1 MLECWKEIS
10 DLNLFPLL
18 QYSDT
23 PLLQGNLKGYPIMNY
38 ELSKEHKDI
47 QKAAREFAR
56 GEFTDVA
63 REFDLNE
70 TFPEKIVK
78 KAKKLGLVGLFVPYE
93 YGGPGFGYLEQAMVL
108 EEFWKIDPGI
118 GQQLSSVSFGA
129 EEFLLFGTE
138 EQKKK
143 WLTPLFEGDAIMGF
157 AITEPDAGSDTAAAS
172 TTAVKDGDDYI
183 INGSKVM
190 IGNGT
195 RGTFMLVFCLTNP
208 EEKKKTARHSIII
221 VETDREGYKA
231 DPMHGKMGLRA
242 SDTASVY
249 FNNVRV
255 PRENLLGTEGGGFI
269 QLMKFFDHS
278 RAYVASQGVG
288 LAQGAL
294 DLAIKHVKGRKQ
306 FGRPIGA
313 FQATQ
318 FKIAEM
324 ATKVETARNTVYKSA
339 WLLDQ
344 GKPDTKV
351 TAMAKLYACHVAVEV
366 VDEALQLHGGYGYFD
381 DYDIERF
388 YRAAKVLEI
397 YEGTKEI
404 EKIVIGREII
414 GKL

>member
-1 MLECWKEIS
+1 M
-10 DLNLFPLL
+10 DF
-18 QYSDT
+18 
-23 PLLQGNLKGYPIMNY
+23 
-38 ELSKEHKDI
+38 ELTKEHKDI

-56 GEFTDVA
+56 GEFRDVA
-63 REFDLNE
+63 REYDLNE
-70 TFPEKIVK
+70 TFPEKIIK
-78 KAKKLGLVGLFVPYE
+78 KARELDLIGLFIPEE
-93 YGGPGFGYLEQAMVL
+93 YGGPGFGFLEMAMVL
-108 EEFWKIDPGI
+108 EEFWKVDPGI
-118 GQQLSSVSFGA
+118 AQELCSITFGA
-129 EEFLLFGTE
+129 EELLLFGTE

-143 WLTPLFEGDAIMGF
+143 WLPPLFSGDAIMGF
-157 AITEPDAGSDTAAAS
+157 AITEPDAGSDTAAA
-172 TTAVKDGDDYI
+172 TTSAVLEGDEYV

-195 RGTFMLVFCLTNP
+195 VGTFILVYCLTNP
-208 EEKKKTARHSIII
+208 DVERKTARHSIII

-242 SDTASVY
+242 SDTAALY

-255 PRENLLGTEGGGFI
+255 PKENLVGAEGNGFI
-269 QLMKFFDHS
+269 QLMNFFDHS
-278 RAYVASQGVG
+278 RAYVAAHGVG

-294 DLAIKHVKGRKQ
+294 DMAVKHVKGRKQ
-306 FGRPIGA
+306 FGRPIGS

-324 ATKVETARNTVYKSA
+324 ATKIEIARNTVYKSA
-339 WLLDQ
+339 WLLDN
-344 GKPDTKV
+344 GKADTTL

-366 VDEALQLHGGYGYFD
+366 VDEALQMHGGYGYFD

-404 EKIVIGREII
+404 EKIVIAREII

>member
-1 MLECWKEIS
+1 M
-10 DLNLFPLL
+10 DF
-18 QYSDT
+18 
-23 PLLQGNLKGYPIMNY
+23 
-38 ELSKEHKDI
+38 ELSKEHRDI
-47 QKAAREFAR
+47 QKAAREFAL
-56 GEFTDVA
+56 GEFRDVA
-63 REFDLNE
+63 REYDLNE
-70 TFPEKIVK
+70 TFPAEIVK
-78 KAKKLGLVGLFVPYE
+78 KARELDLIGLFIPEE
-93 YGGPGFGYLEQAMVL
+93 YGGPGFGYFEQALVL
-108 EEFWKIDPGI
+108 EEFWKVDPGI
-118 GQQLSSVSFGA
+118 AQELCSITFGA
-129 EEFLLFGTE
+129 EELLLFGTE

-143 WLTPLFEGDAIMGF
+143 WLPPLFSGNAIMGF
-157 AITEPDAGSDTAAAS
+157 AITEPDAGSDTASAA
-172 TTAVKDGDDYI
+172 TNAVLEGDEYV

-195 RGTFMLVFCLTNP
+195 VGTFLLIFCLTNP
-208 EEKKKTARHSIII
+208 EVESKTGRHSIII
-221 VETDREGYKA
+221 VETDRDGYKA

-242 SDTASVY
+242 SDTAALY

-255 PRENLLGTEGGGFI
+255 PKENLVGVEGNGFI

-278 RAYVASQGVG
+278 RAYVAAHGVG

-294 DLAIKHVKGRKQ
+294 DMAVKHVKGRKQ
-306 FGRPIGA
+306 FGRPIGS

-324 ATKVETARNTVYKSA
+324 ATKIEIARNTVYKSA
-339 WLLDQ
+339 WLLDK
-344 GKPDTKV
+344 GKPDTTL

-397 YEGTKEI
+397 YEGTKEV
-404 EKIVIGREII
+404 EKIVIAREIL

>member
-1 MLECWKEIS
+1 
-10 DLNLFPLL
+10 
-18 QYSDT
+18 
-23 PLLQGNLKGYPIMNY
+23 MNF

-47 QKAAREFAR
+47 QKAAREFAL
-56 GEFTDVA
+56 GEFRDVA
-63 REFDLNE
+63 REYDLNE
-70 TFPEKIVK
+70 TFPEKIIK
-78 KAKKLGLVGLFVPYE
+78 KARELDLIGLFIPEE
-93 YGGPGFGYLEQAMVL
+93 YGGPGFGFLEWAMVL
-108 EEFWKIDPGI
+108 EEFWKVDPGI
-118 GQQLSSVSFGA
+118 AQELCSITFGA
-129 EEFLLFGTE
+129 EELILFGTE

-143 WLTPLFEGDAIMGF
+143 WLPPLFSGDAIMGF
-157 AITEPDAGSDTAAAS
+157 AITEPDAGSDTAAAT
-172 TTAVKDGDDYI
+172 TTAVLEGDEYV

-195 RGTFMLVFCLTNP
+195 VGTFMLVYCLTNP
-208 EEKKKTARHSIII
+208 DVERKTARHSIII
-221 VETDREGYKA
+221 VETDRDGYKA

-242 SDTASVY
+242 SDTAAIY

-255 PRENLLGTEGGGFI
+255 PKENLVGVEGSGFI

-278 RAYVASQGVG
+278 RAYVAAHGIG

-294 DLAIKHVKGRKQ
+294 DLAVKHVKGRKQ

-324 ATKVETARNTVYKSA
+324 ATKIEIARNTVYKSA
-339 WLLDQ
+339 WLLDN
-344 GKPDTKV
+344 GKADTTL

-397 YEGTKEI
+397 YEGTKEV
-404 EKIVIGREII
+404 EKIVIAREII

>member
-1 MLECWKEIS
+1 
-10 DLNLFPLL
+10 
-18 QYSDT
+18 
-23 PLLQGNLKGYPIMNY
+23 MNF
-38 ELSKEHKDI
+38 ELTKAHKDI

-63 REFDLNE
+63 REYDIHQ
-70 TFPEKIVK
+70 TFPEKIVR
-78 KAKKLGLVGLFVPYE
+78 KAKELDLIGLFIPE
-93 YGGPGFGYLEQAMVL
+93 AYGGPGFGYLEQAMVL

-118 GQQLSSVSFGA
+118 GQELSSITFGA
-129 EEFLLFGTE
+129 EELLLFGTE
-138 EQKKK
+138 AQKKK
-143 WLTPLFEGDAIMGF
+143 WLPPLFSGDAIMGF
-157 AITEPDAGSDTAAAS
+157 AITEPDAGSDTAAAT
-172 TTAVKDGDDYI
+172 TTAVLEGDEYV

-195 RGTFMLVFCLTNP
+195 VGTFQLVYCLTNP
-208 EEKKKTARHSIII
+208 EVERKTSRHSIII
-221 VETDREGYKA
+221 VETDRDGYKA

-242 SDTASVY
+242 SDTAAVY

-255 PRENLLGTEGGGFI
+255 PRENLVGSQGDGFI

-278 RAYVASQGVG
+278 RAYVAGHGVG

-294 DLAIKHVKGRKQ
+294 DLALKHVKGRKQ

-344 GKPDTKV
+344 GKPDTTL

-397 YEGTKEI
+397 YEGTKEV
-404 EKIVIGREII
+404 EKIVISRELLGR
-414 GKL
+414 L

>member
-1 MLECWKEIS
+1 
-10 DLNLFPLL
+10 
-18 QYSDT
+18 
-23 PLLQGNLKGYPIMNY
+23 MNF

-47 QKAAREFAR
+47 QKAAREFAL
-56 GEFTDVA
+56 GEFRDVA

-70 TFPEKIVK
+70 THPAKIVK
-78 KAKKLGLVGLFVPYE
+78 KARELDLIGLFIPEE
-93 YGGPGFGYLEQAMVL
+93 YGGPGFGFLEMAMVL
-108 EEFWKIDPGI
+108 EEFWKVDPGI
-118 GQQLSSVSFGA
+118 AQELCSITFGA
-129 EEFLLFGTE
+129 EELLLFGTE

-143 WLTPLFEGDAIMGF
+143 WLPPLFSGDAIMGF
-157 AITEPDAGSDTAAAS
+157 AITEPDAGSDTAAAA
-172 TTAVKDGDDYI
+172 TTAVLEGDEYV

-195 RGTFMLVFCLTNP
+195 VGTFMLVYCLTNP
-208 EEKKKTARHSIII
+208 DVERKTARHSIII

-242 SDTASVY
+242 SDTAAIY

-255 PRENLLGTEGGGFI
+255 PRENLVGGEGNGFI

-278 RAYVASQGVG
+278 RAYVAAHGIG

-294 DLAIKHVKGRKQ
+294 DMAIKHVKGRKQ
-306 FGRPIGA
+306 FGRPIGS

-324 ATKVETARNTVYKSA
+324 ATKIEIARNTVYKSA
-339 WLLDQ
+339 WLLDN
-344 GKPDTKV
+344 GTPDTTL

-366 VDEALQLHGGYGYFD
+366 VDEALQMHGGYGYFD

-397 YEGTKEI
+397 YEGTKEV
-404 EKIVIGREII
+404 EKIVIAREIL
-414 GKL
+414 GKF